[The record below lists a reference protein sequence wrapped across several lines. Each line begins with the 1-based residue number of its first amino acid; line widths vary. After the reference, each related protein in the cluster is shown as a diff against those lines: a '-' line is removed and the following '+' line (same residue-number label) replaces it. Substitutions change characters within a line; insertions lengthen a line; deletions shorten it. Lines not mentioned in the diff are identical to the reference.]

1 MNLKILKNTNQQ
13 INFHDPTNY
22 KPIIDK
28 IYENYYN
35 IDEKLTDN
43 FINVFLNLELA
54 PKEAVKL
61 FFNMEGSFVRDSV
74 LIPITWKEK
83 INKFEEDVIAINIHE
98 FIELLKKDV
107 IKKVIIGDK
116 LKDLSEVKMDT
127 IRIDDEELGKNIRY
141 ILIKI
146 FRNNIDAFYA
156 NINYDPKKGLI
167 I

>member
-1 MNLKILKNTNQQ
+1 
-13 INFHDPTNY
+13 
-22 KPIIDK
+22 
-28 IYENYYN
+28 
-35 IDEKLTDN
+35 
-43 FINVFLNLELA
+43 
-54 PKEAVKL
+54 
-61 FFNMEGSFVRDSV
+61 MEGSFVRDSV

-98 FIELLKKDV
+98 FIELLKKGM

-127 IRIDDEELGKNIRY
+127 IRIDEEKLGKNIRY